1 MKKRLMTLL
10 LALTLLLSLAVP
22 VSAVDL
28 NYKDKDEITYKEA
41 VAVLSREGIIN
52 GFEDGTFRPKE
63 TLTRAQASTILT
75 KILGGSPDGA
85 ADFSDVRPN
94 AWYAG
99 YVAYCA
105 YNEIVAGLGDGTFN
119 PEGKLTGTA
128 WSKMLL
134 TGLGYDA
141 VESGMQGS
149 GWATNVAN
157 LADVRVEAL
166 PNQFYFFN
174 PRLRHPTADDGEMT
188 VAVARTTRYAPN
200 AYGLFNM
207 IGNVE
212 EWCEG
217 PNGEAVARGGAFDT
231 LPRRA
236 KFKRRIPY
244 FPWQRVY
251 NTGVRLVMEEK

>member
-1 MKKRLMTLL
+1 MWLTEKTGHQFRLPT
-10 LALTLLLSLAVP
+10 
-22 VSAVDL
+22 
-28 NYKDKDEITYKEA
+28 EA
-41 VAVLSREGIIN
+41 EWEQAARAGAGGDYAWGADVAA
-52 GFEDGTFRPKE
+52 F
-63 TLTRAQASTILT
+63 
-75 KILGGSPDGA
+75 
-85 ADFSDVRPN
+85 
-94 AWYAG
+94 
-99 YVAYCA
+99 
-105 YNEIVAGLGDGTFN
+105 
-119 PEGKLTGTA
+119 
-128 WSKMLL
+128 
-134 TGLGYDA
+134 
-141 VESGMQGS
+141 
-149 GWATNVAN
+149 TNVAN
-157 LADVRVEAL
+157 LADVQVEAL

-217 PNGEAVARGGAFDT
+217 TNGEAVARGGAFDT

>member
-1 MKKRLMTLL
+1 MKKRTITLL
-10 LALTLLLSLAVP
+10 LVRALMLSLMVP
-22 VSAVDL
+22 AAAVDL
-28 NYKDKDEITYKEA
+28 NYRDKDEITYKEA

-85 ADFSDVRPN
+85 ADFTDVRPN

-157 LADVRVEAL
+157 LASAEQLYNGIADFDPTTPCTTARCRNR
-166 PNQFYFFN
+166 PTISSPIFPIPSPI
-174 PRLRHPTADDGEMT
+174 PRGRSTIPTPIAS
-188 VAVARTTRYAPN
+188 
-200 AYGLFNM
+200 
-207 IGNVE
+207 
-212 EWCEG
+212 
-217 PNGEAVARGGAFDT
+217 
-231 LPRRA
+231 
-236 KFKRRIPY
+236 
-244 FPWQRVY
+244 PWRFS
-251 NTGVRLVMEEK
+251 G